1 VFEASENAGSQ
12 RVLDLPF
19 PHEEQVD
26 RAAPG
31 RGSTRTRRSERQNGV
46 ISVKLAAMNRT
57 SEEQSSQQ
65 TPMLALCGL
74 IGALLLGVLPI
85 PSWLVHGDS
94 IGRLLAREAIV
105 WCCALAVLLWLT
117 FAERLPLSSIG
128 FCRPTSKGIMFAFL
142 AAVLITAILIV
153 QSLIIIP
160 LLHLDASSIVARQ
173 RAIMST
179 PYWYR
184 VLLVLRAAVV
194 EEILFRGYLIEKV
207 RQLFGSTVLAVI
219 VSVTA
224 FTYAHLRGWGP
235 VQLIAVGGG
244 GIVLALLYVWRR
256 DLPSNMLGHFLADA
270 AGFLTR

>member
-1 VFEASENAGSQ
+1 MN
-12 RVLDLPF
+12 RPT
-19 PHEEQVD
+19 EERPNQ
-26 RAAPG
+26 RAA
-31 RGSTRTRRSERQNGV
+31 
-46 ISVKLAAMNRT
+46 L
-57 SEEQSSQQ
+57 
-65 TPMLALCGL
+65 LALCGL

-85 PSWLVHGDS
+85 PGWFVHGNS

-117 FAERLPLSSIG
+117 FVERLPLSAIG
-128 FCRPTSKGIMFAFL
+128 FRRPTWKGVILGIL
-142 AAVLITAILIV
+142 AAVVITAIMVLQFV
-153 QSLIIIP
+153 VIIP
-160 LLHLDASSIVARQ
+160 LLHLNTSSIVARQ
-173 RAIMST
+173 HAIMNT

-184 VLLVLRAAVV
+184 ILLVLRAAVT

-207 RQLFGSTVLAVI
+207 RQLSGSTALAVI
-219 VSVTA
+219 ASVAA

-244 GIVLALLYVWRR
+244 GTVLALLYVWRR